1 MIRLGF
7 VAGSAFYHAVQFSKM
22 FNGFNEEFKALDPC
36 GGRPPMTTIEG
47 AKVVKVFDEDRQAAE
62 NLAKFANIPEV
73 VDSMEDMYK
82 DVDAIYV
89 GDDLTLRHSRY
100 ARPFI
105 ERGIPTFIDKPL
117 ADNFAA
123 ARELVDLARSKKCLL
138 MSSSALKYAK
148 EVEPI
153 QKGEQDIGRV
163 VMACTM
169 GPASLKYDRAFLF
182 YGMHSVSLG
191 HCLIKSRPVEVV
203 DVGDRG
209 RIVVRVRYMNGAML
223 TVMCPDGVAVRFQG
237 LFQGDK
243 GSFYTP
249 VTDAAHFYSTML
261 KDFLAMVE
269 KGQQTFDMDEALEVI
284 QICCAAEES
293 VKTGRAVRL
302 G

>member
-7 VAGSAFYHAVQFSKM
+7 VAGSGFYHAVQFAKM
-22 FNGFNEEFKALDPC
+22 FNGFNEEFKDLDPC
-36 GGRPPMTTIEG
+36 GGSPPMAEIDG
-47 AKVVKVFDEDRQAAE
+47 AQVVKVFDEDRQAAE

-73 VDSMEDMYK
+73 VDSLDDVVEG
-82 DVDAIYV
+82 VDAVYI
-89 GDDLTLRHSRY
+89 GDDLTLTQYKY
-100 ARPFI
+100 ASTFI
-105 ERGIPTFIDKPL
+105 ERGMPIFIDKPL
-117 ADNFAA
+117 ADNFDA
-123 ARELVDLARSKKCLL
+123 AREIVDLARNKNCLV

-153 QKGEQDIGRV
+153 QNGEEDIGDIA
-163 VMACTM
+163 MACTM
-169 GPASLKYDRAFLF
+169 GPANLKYGRAFLF
-182 YGMHSVSLG
+182 YGMHSVTLG

-209 RIVVRVRYMNGAML
+209 RTVVRVRYMNGAML

-237 LFQGDK
+237 LFQGQK
-243 GSFYTP
+243 GSFYTQ
-249 VTDAAHFYSTML
+249 VADAGHFYSTML

-269 KGQQTFDMDEALEVI
+269 KGEQTFDLDEALEVI

-293 VKTGRAVRL
+293 VRTGRAVRL